1 MAKKIVVD
9 IDYLEEALVELEKY
23 KKEIE
28 YNAEEL
34 CHQLALVAM
43 DEAESRYG
51 AMGEEVAGD
60 IVVNLPEKIENGYR
74 VTAHGT
80 HVVAKDGTPGN
91 TIVFAEFGA
100 GTAAGD
106 GHPHAGEF
114 QAFPGTWS
122 VHDAR
127 QWTSRGYWYFDGRRY
142 DSIAPS
148 RAMYYAFDLARRRT
162 AEVAWEVFR

>member
-1 MAKKIVVD
+1 MKRIVVD
-9 IDYLEEALVELEKY
+9 IDYLDEAIVELEKY
-23 KKEIE
+23 AREVE
-28 YNAEEL
+28 SNGEEL

-51 AMGEEVAGD
+51 AMGEEIAGD

-106 GHPHAGEF
+106 GHPKAGEF

-122 VHDAR
+122 IHDAR
-127 QWTSRGYWYFDGRRY
+127 QWSSRGYWYYNDHRY
-142 DSIAPS
+142 ESIAPS
-148 RAMYYAFDLARRRT
+148 KAMYYAGDLARRRA
-162 AEVAWEVFR
+162 AEVAREVFR